1 VVTAAVT
8 WGLLVAWLIHDLEE
22 WATIPAWSRLT
33 AERLVRRYP
42 RFPGRILSVLRTTRL
57 EATIS
62 IALVG
67 VLIAA
72 AAWVG
77 ASDAGRS
84 GFFQVVLLAFG
95 LHAVVHA
102 AQSVLARGYTPGV
115 ITALIVVAPYSWW
128 AWHRLDRAGVA
139 SSGGPA
145 SWALAIAA
153 FPVAV
158 IAARLLALAV
168 GRRVAPRGGPVH
180 DD

>member
-1 VVTAAVT
+1 MT

-22 WATIPAWSRLT
+22 WITMPAWSRLT
-33 AERLVRRYP
+33 AERLARRYSG
-42 RFPGRILSVLRTTRL
+42 FPARIWSVLRTTRL

-67 VLIAA
+67 VLVAA

-77 ASDAGRS
+77 AGDAGPS
-84 GFFQVVLLAFG
+84 SFFQVVLLAFG

-128 AWHRLDRAGVA
+128 AWQRLDRAGVA
-139 SSGGPA
+139 SSGGAA

-153 FPVAV
+153 FPGAV
-158 IAARLLALAV
+158 IGARLLAMAV
-168 GRRVAPRGGPVH
+168 GRRVAARGGPVH